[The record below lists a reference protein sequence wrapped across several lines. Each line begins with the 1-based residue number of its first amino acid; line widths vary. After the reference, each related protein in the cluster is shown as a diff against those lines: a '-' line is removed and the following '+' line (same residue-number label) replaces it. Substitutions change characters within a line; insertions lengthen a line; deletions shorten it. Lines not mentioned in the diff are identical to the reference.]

1 MGRTLGSAIPLL
13 TWLLGLQ
20 TLLPSCI
27 ATYSDFPAQALH
39 ARREPQKNET
49 FFYRVAPFRMSE
61 LAPPALPSYFYLLN
75 HNQADVYVEEALE
88 ANPVFVNVARRTA
101 PPLKGR
107 FCLVRMHVIPESAAW
122 PRLVQGDAYTTLP
135 AYLWPAYSGDG
146 GYMLTYSLYVDQ
158 DLKKVYRYYITVQA
172 AQWAGLLPFAWI
184 NVFTYGAEEAFRATV
199 LEFFHEAE
207 RDGYFS

>member
-1 MGRTLGSAIPLL
+1 MGRTLGSAIAHL
-13 TWLLGLQ
+13 TWPFGLLV
-20 TLLPSCI
+20 LLSSCI
-27 ATYSDFPAQALH
+27 AAYTDFPAQALQ
-39 ARREPQKNET
+39 ARREAQKNET
-49 FFYRVAPFRMSE
+49 LFYRVVPFPLSE

-75 HNQADVYVEEALE
+75 HHRADLYVVEALE
-88 ANPVFVNVARRTA
+88 ANPVFVNVDRRTA

-107 FCLVRMHVIPESAAW
+107 FCLVRMYVVPESAAW

-158 DLKKVYRYYITVQA
+158 DLKKVYRYDITVKA
-172 AQWAGLLPFAWI
+172 AQWVGLLPFAWI
-184 NVFTYGAEEAFRATV
+184 NFFTYRAEEAFKATV

-207 RDGYFS
+207 RDGYF